1 MHDVLSQQGKMQF
14 NPSPLH
20 GLLPVGLE
28 RKRIRGIRRGVIDE
42 NRLFWTLKNY
52 KRGEIFV
59 SLLLKNVGLETGYL
73 FDQSFVTA
81 TEIKICDVLIENGK
95 FVEIAPTI
103 EANNAVILDA
113 KNQLLVPSFKEMH
126 THIDKTYFGGEWKAP
141 TPATKGI
148 FSRLEEEA
156 TLLPKQLAV
165 AEERAHAIIQHYI
178 KNGHTH
184 IRTHVNVDPQ
194 IETKHMEIAKRVLDS
209 YQDQITYAGY
219 YAFGQMNSNI
229 ILVLISFS
237 LIALGGSIFLNLK
250 YQNEPFISIL
260 TIAIT
265 VLLVA
270 SAILLLGDRIQGIGF
285 TVLTNFDAGRG
296 GEEASYLS
304 FVAMGSLLLAC
315 IINIVGS
322 FFPSFKK
329 REAVIQ

>member
-1 MHDVLSQQGKMQF
+1 MK
-14 NPSPLH
+14 
-20 GLLPVGLE
+20 
-28 RKRIRGIRRGVIDE
+28 KIK
-42 NRLFWTLKNY
+42 NRLFSRENKAFSI
-52 KRGEIFV
+52 RSSVI
-59 SLLLKNVGLETGYL
+59 LLLSIIGLT
-73 FDQSFVTA
+73 FF
-81 TEIKICDVLIENGK
+81 
-95 FVEIAPTI
+95 
-103 EANNAVILDA
+103 
-113 KNQLLVPSFKEMH
+113 LL
-126 THIDKTYFGGEWKAP
+126 
-141 TPATKGI
+141 
-148 FSRLEEEA
+148 
-156 TLLPKQLAV
+156 
-165 AEERAHAIIQHYI
+165 
-178 KNGHTH
+178 
-184 IRTHVNVDPQ
+184 
-194 IETKHMEIAKRVLDS
+194 S
-209 YQDQITYAGY
+209 YTTGY